1 MLVLEIFIYVVKF
14 MKNYLFKNLEG
25 CGIKV
30 DDFKIIWVLIV
41 FVIWDDFVK
50 QFMRKVVEQVF
61 VLQESYI

>member
-50 QFMRKVVEQVF
+50 
-61 VLQESYI
+61 